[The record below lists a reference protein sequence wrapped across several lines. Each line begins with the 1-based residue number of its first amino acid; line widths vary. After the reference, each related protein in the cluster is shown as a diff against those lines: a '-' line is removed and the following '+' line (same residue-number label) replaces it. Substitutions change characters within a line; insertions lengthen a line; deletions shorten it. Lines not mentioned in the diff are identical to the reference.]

1 MARGLTKKE
10 GADSFNAILAL
21 WQDPPP
27 PHPVDDIYRINQ
39 AWRLG
44 IKLD

>member
-1 MARGLTKKE
+1 MARGLTKEE

-21 WQDPPP
+21 WQDPPS
-27 PHPVDDIYRINQ
+27 PVDDIYRINQ